1 MAPTSENK
9 AFGNNSSWK
18 RVKKEEKK
26 VKRLKAKLTNVK
38 SETTGTLRALEELH
52 LSITQIREIIRPLL
66 PPDCLDA
73 QLTAIL
79 LAGNNGDL

>member
-1 MAPTSENK
+1 MNE
-9 AFGNNSSWK
+9 
-18 RVKKEEKK
+18 KKEEKK

-52 LSITQIREIIRPLL
+52 RTITQTREIIRPLL
-66 PPDCLDA
+66 PPDWLHA

-79 LAGNNGDL
+79 LAGNNGD